1 MKFLFS
7 FCLLLSMTAAAS
19 AQTTGPA
26 ETLAKF
32 FAFDRKHST
41 EFSVQ
46 SVESRKAWFSNEL
59 YSLLKTELK
68 REAEYLK
75 ENPGDKPH
83 FGDGLPF
90 RPLDETCDVGQKKLH
105 KRITFKSGP
114 IRGSRAAITATFA
127 FPRPCETPD
136 KNVYVFSM
144 KRIANRWTIDNVT
157 YDDGSTLVGDLKRKE
172 Y

>member
-1 MKFLFS
+1 MY
-7 FCLLLSMTAAAS
+7 
-19 AQTTGPA
+19 
-26 ETLAKF
+26 
-32 FAFDRKHST
+32 R
-41 EFSVQ
+41 
-46 SVESRKAWFSNEL
+46 
-59 YSLLKTELK
+59 LLKTELK

>member
-1 MKFLFS
+1 MS
-7 FCLLLSMTAAAS
+7 AAAA

-32 FAFDRKHST
+32 FAYDRAHSI
-41 EFSVQ
+41 EFSLR
-46 SVESRKAWFSNEL
+46 SVEARRGWFSNEL
-59 YSLLKTELK
+59 YRLLKTELK

-75 ENPGDKPH
+75 KNPGDKPH

-90 RPLDETCDVGQKKLH
+90 RPLDETCDVGRKKLH
-105 KRITFKSGP
+105 KKITFKTGQISG
-114 IRGSRAAITATFA
+114 RTATVNAAFA

-144 KRIANRWTIDNVT
+144 KRIANRWAIDNVT